1 MMCSVRWRGAFL
13 AAAAFV
19 LAFATD
25 GAAQATGTIE
35 GKVTETGSG
44 RPLVGAQVFVAGTTV
59 GSVTNERGEYR
70 VTGAP
75 ARQVE
80 LRVRLIGYS
89 PINRTVVVTAG
100 QTITQDIQV
109 GVSALQLEQVVVTGT
124 GSQVEVKKL
133 GNTIATIQ
141 PPAFAPISTPSQ
153 LLQARDA
160 GVSILPASGLAGEGS
175 RIRIRG
181 NASLSMSNEP
191 IVFVDG
197 VRINT
202 AGGGMGAGGGGSV
215 SRLDD
220 IDPSSIDRVEVLK
233 GAAAATLYGTEAS
246 NGVIQIFTKKGA
258 SGQARWTFNAEQAA
272 MNFDVDRIKPNCGV
286 AKYDTAASRLGSFFG
301 QQVTAYQPFCINASD
316 DILGVGMGTTV
327 NGSVTGGTSGFTYF
341 ASGRYE

>member
-1 MMCSVRWRGAFL
+1 MS
-13 AAAAFV
+13 
-19 LAFATD
+19 
-25 GAAQATGTIE
+25 
-35 GKVTETGSG
+35 
-44 RPLVGAQVFVAGTTV
+44 GAQVFVAGTTV
-59 GSVTNERGEYR
+59 GGVTNDRGEYR
-70 VTGAP
+70 ITAAP

-100 QTITQDIQV
+100 QTVTQNIEV

-124 GSQVEVKKL
+124 GAQVQVKKL

-141 PPAFAPISTPSQ
+141 PPAFAAISTPSQ
-153 LLQARDA
+153 LLQGRDA
-160 GVSILPASGLAGEGS
+160 GVSILPASGIAGEGA

-197 VRINT
+197 VRINS
-202 AGGGMGAGGGGSV
+202 GGGFGANVGTNGGAP

-220 IDPSSIDRVEVLK
+220 IDPTSIERIEMLK

-258 SGQARWTFNAEQAA
+258 TGAARWTLNAEQAA
-272 MNFDVDRIKPNCGV
+272 P
-286 AKYDTAASRLGSFFG
+286 RLPGRSH
-301 QQVTAYQPFCINASD
+301 QAQ
-316 DILGVGMGTTV
+316 LRLRKVGHR
-327 NGSVTGGTSGFTYF
+327 GGALEHLLLQTDHRLS
-341 ASGRYE
+341 ALLRERL